1 LKTCLVLDEEG
12 RIAMIYLK
20 SLAVGVVTFTVSA
33 VLYISIWS
41 YLHRRSFHAP
51 PGVEVDISLGL
62 LLFRPW
68 FWLVTFLAFALGFYW
83 EYWRHGQ
90 RRA

>member
-1 LKTCLVLDEEG
+1 MKNGTLFL
-12 RIAMIYLK
+12 RAMIYVK

-41 YLHRRSFHAP
+41 YLHRQSYHAP
-51 PGVEVDISLGL
+51 PGVEVGISLGL

-68 FWLVTFLAFALGFYW
+68 FWLVTFLAFTLGFYW
-83 EYWRHGQ
+83 EYRRHGQ
-90 RRA
+90 RGA